1 MPSDCRCWRGADA
14 RDLQDVRRV
23 DGAARH
29 DHLAVGAHLGE
40 VAAALEGDADA
51 ALALEQQLAALRL
64 GLDAQVGPALGLA
77 QKSLRRRAAQAAA
90 PRHLR
95 IADALA
101 LLAVEIGIE
110 REARL
115 LRGFDEAMGERQDGA
130 VVLDLERP
138 ALAAHLGIAA
148 LHVVLGLLE
157 VGQHVVVAPA
167 AAAHLRPAVE
177 VGRRAA
183 HIEHAVDRARAA
195 HDAPARPFHA
205 ALAGALLG
213 LGRVVPVDQRVA
225 DQRAHAGRDMD
236 HRMPVARAGL
246 QQDHRRARFRQT
258 RRDHASG
265 RAGAH
270 HDIVRPHAA
279 ALMAF
284 LSRYRSTTSIGFP
297 YQATNLEGWSNA
309 RSSGVLRDAA
319 GPRRRS
325 HLRQSRHHREPAARF
340 AARLPATPVH
350 RAPA

>member
-1 MPSDCRCWRGADA
+1 MG
-14 RDLQDVRRV
+14 
-23 DGAARH
+23 
-29 DHLAVGAHLGE
+29 
-40 VAAALEGDADA
+40 
-51 ALALEQQLAALRL
+51 
-64 GLDAQVGPALGLA
+64 
-77 QKSLRRRAAQAAA
+77 
-90 PRHLR
+90 
-95 IADALA
+95 
-101 LLAVEIGIE
+101 
-110 REARL
+110 
-115 LRGFDEAMGERQDGA
+115 GFDEAMGERQDGA

-138 ALAAHLGIAA
+138 ALAAHLGVAA

-177 VGRRAA
+177 IGRRAA

-205 ALAGALLG
+205 PLAGALLG

-265 RAGAH
+265 RAGTH
-270 HDIVRPHAA
+270 HDVIRPHAA